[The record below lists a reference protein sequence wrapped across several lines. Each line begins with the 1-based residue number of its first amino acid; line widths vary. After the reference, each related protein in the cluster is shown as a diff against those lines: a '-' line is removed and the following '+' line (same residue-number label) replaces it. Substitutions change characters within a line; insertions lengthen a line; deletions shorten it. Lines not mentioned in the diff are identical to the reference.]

1 VYAVLEASGFGL
13 AGAGSVADIT
23 ACPGTDTCNLG
34 ISNSTGTALA
44 LSEVIEEEYPE
55 LLLNKEI
62 TVRISGC
69 MNSCGQ
75 HGMASIGFH
84 GSSLKVKGQVV
95 PAVQVLIGGG
105 ILGSGNGR
113 IADKVIKVPSK
124 RAPQV
129 LRLVLDDYYLQT
141 NGETTFLD
149 YSHAKGD
156 RYYYEL
162 LKNLADTSELTSDEF
177 IDWGQEIKFSTAIG
191 VGECAGVMID
201 LVATLILEAEEKI
214 EQGKLCIA
222 GNAYADAIYHAY
234 AAQIHAAKALLL
246 QQNVQCNTQQG
257 ILNDFDKHF
266 HETGI
271 YKAEKSFKETVM
283 SMNDNE
289 PTASFANTYLEQAI
303 NFTKTAT
310 NIRESLLAAEG

>member
-1 VYAVLEASGFGL
+1 
-13 AGAGSVADIT
+13 
-23 ACPGTDTCNLG
+23 
-34 ISNSTGTALA
+34 
-44 LSEVIEEEYPE
+44 
-55 LLLNKEI
+55 
-62 TVRISGC
+62 

-149 YSHAKGD
+149 YSHEKGD

-162 LKNLADTSELTSDEF
+162 LKNLADTSELTPDEF

-222 GNAYADAIYHAY
+222 GNVYADAIYHAY

-283 SMNDNE
+283 SMNDYE

-310 NIRESLLAAEG
+310 AIRESMLAAEG